1 MFHLMDLYLI
11 NRFIGSSDAN
21 ISVWRFKEEFME
33 DHSNESLLEVLKT
46 LDHHKAEVTSVS
58 YDGINV
64 ISGDI
69 QGYIKN

>member
-1 MFHLMDLYLI
+1 
-11 NRFIGSSDAN
+11 
-21 ISVWRFKEEFME
+21 ME